1 MSATMSGDTPCA
13 QYISHISR
21 FGPDNRPHDT
31 SARLLGSA
39 KYTITKNAKEHE
51 KPLKH
56 REVGPL
62 KPARTVQKTVIPGTP
77 ETPQTPQ
84 GVTTL

>member
-21 FGPDNRPHDT
+21 FGPDNRPQDT
-31 SARLLGSA
+31 SARLLRSA

-62 KPARTVQKTVIPGTP
+62 KPARTVRKTVIPGTP